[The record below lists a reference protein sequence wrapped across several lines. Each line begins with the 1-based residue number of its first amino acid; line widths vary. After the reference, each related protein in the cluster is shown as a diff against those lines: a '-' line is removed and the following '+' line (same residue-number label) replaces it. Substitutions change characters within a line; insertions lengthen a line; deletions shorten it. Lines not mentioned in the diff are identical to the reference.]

1 MNLRVLTSAIEDL
14 SNGRKFYDLQG
25 DGLGDFFLTASFPK
39 SIPSWYSQEYIRFT
53 WDISG

>member
-1 MNLRVLTSAIEDL
+1 MGGNFMTSKAM
-14 SNGRKFYDLQG
+14 
-25 DGLGDFFLTASFPK
+25 GLEIIFLTASFPK